1 VRSVGETPSELTE
14 ANRQLSDP
22 RQLLLLSDV
31 AGPELQPPR
40 VRRIYCNRN
49 LRLDH
54 IQMVGF
60 DMDYTLAVYKQAE
73 LDRLSIEA
81 TARKLVQRGY
91 PESLCTMSYRTHFP
105 IRGLL
110 VDPKLG
116 NILKTDRYKFV

>member
-1 VRSVGETPSELTE
+1 MRSVGETPSDLVE
-14 ANRQLSDP
+14 ASRQASDP

-31 AGPELQPPR
+31 SGPLEAQPPR

-54 IQMVGF
+54 IQLVGF

-81 TARKLVQRGY
+81 TIATSKRPITARASSRVR
-91 PESLCTMSYRTHFP
+91 SADRRTNNVRSGP
-105 IRGLL
+105 IR
-110 VDPKLG
+110 VAF
-116 NILKTDRYKFV
+116 IRSIRCSR